1 MLVWMTVLIHLPV
14 QYLLSVVATCWAFD
28 KCFCFYYLEIV
39 CLLILFFAPRECWN
53 TPIWCKTV
61 WIEIRTKQRTSL
73 SINWRFHQNHNF
85 FFFLDPH
92 KSIYSSLVVM
102 STYSQLF
109 FVQPY
114 KKKDSKIEK
123 KIILLYWKDKILL
136 ILLTFN

>member
-85 FFFLDPH
+85 FFLSWPSQIHLLVTSCHVNLFSALLCSAIQKKKIV
-92 KSIYSSLVVM
+92 KSRKK
-102 STYSQLF
+102 LF
-109 FVQPY
+109 F
-114 KKKDSKIEK
+114 SIEK
-123 KIILLYWKDKILL
+123 TKFY
-136 ILLTFN
+136 